1 MRRIAILVALLFACC
16 GASAQTG
23 APQRVLFVGNS
34 LTYYNDVPRIVAAML
49 AAADRSPEV
58 DMLASGGETIA
69 GHLRQGELAK
79 LLDQRVYDIV
89 VLQDLGGFPA
99 CDNAFPG
106 CKQAVDSVCEGA
118 NLVRAAHATPIL
130 FGTWQ
135 QVPAAQ
141 RQLSGATREEAKR
154 CNVAVVDVG
163 AAMQRF
169 TARIPDVSPWLKD
182 GHPTLAG
189 SWVAASALARGIS
202 GRDLPV
208 DVPSAPI
215 CRRHWQQG
223 ADPSGASLASAQPQ
237 PPSDC
242 EMPPERVMRTAV
254 KSANAAASGR

>member
-1 MRRIAILVALLFACC
+1 VRRIAVLVALLSACC

-34 LTYYNDVPRIVAAML
+34 LTYYNDVPRIAAAML
-49 AAADRSPEV
+49 AAADRPPEV

-79 LLDQRVYDIV
+79 LLDTHAYDIV

-99 CDNAFPG
+99 CDDDFPG
-106 CKQAVDSVCEGA
+106 CKQAIASVCEAVQRAHDAGA
-118 NLVRAAHATPIL
+118 KPIL

-141 RQLSGATREEAKR
+141 RELSGATRDEAKR
-154 CNVAVVDVG
+154 CNVALADVG

-169 TARIPDVSPWLKD
+169 TARVRDVSPWLKD

-189 SWVAASALARGIS
+189 SWITASALARAIA

-208 DVPSAPI
+208 EMSGAPV
-215 CRRHWQQG
+215 CRRHWQD
-223 ADPSGASLASAQPQ
+223 ADPSGTSLASAQPQ
-237 PPSDC
+237 PRSDC
-242 EMPPERVMRTAV
+242 EMPPERVMRAAI
-254 KSANAAASGR
+254 KAANAAGD